1 MNSKVKVLSIAAIAI
16 LIAVGG
22 WFALKPAAPKAE
34 NVAIRELE
42 TTIPT
47 LWELAKQLTGRDIL
61 AEEGVKREPVNTI
74 QSTGGTTA
82 IQALVANNID
92 VTSSSAWPPFINIV
106 ARGGKI
112 KVLLGTAVSR
122 QDNECGQSPLL
133 VLDDSTI
140 HTIKDL
146 VGKRIAVNV
155 LGAEADYVIRLYLKK
170 NGLSISQVE
179 LVVVPEEKEE
189 QMLRTRQVDAIAF
202 STTGG
207 IFFDLTAANGGVRK
221 IPGTSNYETKGE
233 SMMAGIGFRT
243 DFIEKHPDAVRRYV
257 HAYAFARRIVYDE
270 FQKDPERVRKVFA
283 DICVR
288 KGSNPRLAKFFRT
301 TLWTPEHQLIA
312 DKDIQWWLDRF
323 IEDGLL
329 KPGQI
334 KPSDIYSNEFYPVV
348 KNK

>member
-1 MNSKVKVLSIAAIAI
+1 MNNKVKVLSIGFIAI
-16 LIAVGG
+16 VIAVGG
-22 WFALKPAAPKAE
+22 WFALKPAAPKTE
-34 NVAIRELE
+34 NVAVRELE

-47 LWELAKQLTGRDIL
+47 QWELAEKLTGRDIL
-61 AEEGVKREPVNTI
+61 AEEGVKREPVTTI
-74 QSTGGTTA
+74 QTTGGTTA
-82 IQALVANNID
+82 LQALLANNID
-92 VTSSSAWPPFINIV
+92 VSSSSAWPPFLNIV

-112 KVLLGTAVSR
+112 KALIGTAVSR
-122 QDNECGQSPLL
+122 QDNECGQSS
-133 VLDDSTI
+133 V

-221 IPGTSNYETKGE
+221 IPGTSNFETKGE
-233 SMMAGIGFRT
+233 TMLSGIGFRS
-243 DFIEKHPDAVRRYV
+243 DFIEKHPDTVRRFV
-257 HAYAFARRIVYDE
+257 HAYVSSRRIIWDA
-270 FQKDPERVRKVFA
+270 FQKDPERVRKAFA
-283 DICVR
+283 EICVK

-334 KPSDIYSNEFYPVV
+334 KPSDIYSNEFYPVF
-348 KNK
+348 KK